1 MTPREWTFCAH
12 PSFRVLVLRLP
23 DERGLEDHRSC
34 SVSPWSLAQNAI
46 CFQRPFDQFLW
57 GRDPFYCCP
66 RSHSGTN
73 KRLINKSGFSQLE
86 MRVWR
91 EEKPSPLACTRAAL
105 QEGGLTKRSVLMAG
119 VPRAGAAWWVLG
131 VLSSRVPLG
140 ELSSRVPLGAL
151 SFRVPLGA
159 LSFRV
164 PLGALSF
171 QVPLGALSFWVPLE
185 ALSSRVPLGALS
197 SRVPLGVLSSRVPLG
212 ALSFRVP
219 LGALSSR
226 VPLGALSSR
235 VPLGALS
242 FWVPLE
248 ALSSRVPLGALSSR
262 VPLGALS
269 SRVPLGVPSSWVP
282 RLVVA
287 ERSLLGI
294 NPLMVAPLRLLHP
307 NLITSRSP
315 HLHIPSHQRLRL
327 QHMNFEGTQPC
338 RQQPGALLSTWC
350 PLRV

>member
-1 MTPREWTFCAH
+1 MTPREWTFCAQ

-23 DERGLEDHRSC
+23 AERGLEDHRSC

-151 SFRVPLGA
+151 SF
-159 LSFRV
+159 
-164 PLGALSF
+164 
-171 QVPLGALSFWVPLE
+171 
-185 ALSSRVPLGALS
+185 
-197 SRVPLGVLSSRVPLG
+197 
-212 ALSFRVP
+212 
-219 LGALSSR
+219 
-226 VPLGALSSR
+226 
-235 VPLGALS
+235 
-242 FWVPLE
+242 WVPLE

-269 SRVPLGVPSSWVP
+269 FRVPLGVPSSWVP

-294 NPLMVAPLRLLHP
+294 NPLTVAPLRLLHP

>member
-23 DERGLEDHRSC
+23 AERGLEDHRSC

-151 SFRVPLGA
+151 SFRVPLG
-159 LSFRV
+159 
-164 PLGALSF
+164 
-171 QVPLGALSFWVPLE
+171 
-185 ALSSRVPLGALS
+185 
-197 SRVPLGVLSSRVPLG
+197 
-212 ALSFRVP
+212 
-219 LGALSSR
+219 
-226 VPLGALSSR
+226 
-235 VPLGALS
+235 
-242 FWVPLE
+242 
-248 ALSSRVPLGALSSR
+248 
-262 VPLGALS
+262 
-269 SRVPLGVPSSWVP
+269 VPSSWVP